1 MSKIKISEI
10 ESSASNTDLQITP
23 NGTGVFEV
31 AGDGDDGILQLNS
44 ASQTNNVKI
53 KSPNEVAGQSYTM
66 ILPEND
72 ITADKF
78 LQVGTVTGSG
88 ANAVGQLQ
96 LATVTPQSDQLNASN
111 LTSGSLPVDRV
122 GDLPASSGF
131 GLKLISRAKVTEDE
145 SIDAISFTSLEDGG
159 MYKIIF
165 KNFVVSPSSYKREE
179 WTTLY
184 SSGLS
189 SHNLRCYFLD
199 SNGQYDNG
207 IHWADC
213 SSSSAWTS
221 MDLYG
226 NASSS
231 YFNYAETS
239 NSSLYASSSTYI
251 YIEDHY
257 FTGEMELYSKAQYGY
272 ARSRGWSSGYEQLGV
287 AGFNDTSKRI
297 HGVTFI
303 PSTQAG
309 FFFGKNSEILLFKYV
324 ESD

>member
-53 KSPNEVAGQSYTM
+53 KSPNEAAGQSYTM

-131 GLKLISRAKVTEDE
+131 GLKLISRAKVTEE
-145 SIDAISFTSLEDGG
+145 NSIDAITFSNLDDGG

-165 KNFVVSPSSYKREE
+165 KNLIISPSAAKRAD
-179 WTTLY
+179 WTTYY
-184 SSGLS
+184 SGGVSG
-189 SHNLRCYFLD
+189 HNLFCYFLD
-199 SNGQYDNG
+199 SNGQPDSG
-207 IHWADC
+207 IHTAYTNESYGWQYMDFSG
-213 SSSSAWTS
+213 SS
-221 MDLYG
+221 
-226 NASSS
+226 NSS
-231 YFNYAETS
+231 YFQYGRTD
-239 NSSLYASSSTYI
+239 NSANNVSGTNI
-251 YIEDHY
+251 YIIDHY
-257 FTGEMELYSKAQYGY
+257 FTGEMELYSKVQYGY
-272 ARSRGWSSGYEQLGV
+272 ARCKGWSSLDEIISIG
-287 AGFNDTSKRI
+287 GFNDTSKRI
-297 HGVTFI
+297 YGVTFV
-303 PSTQAG
+303 PGTTAG
-309 FFFGKNSEILLFKYV
+309 FFFGKNTEILLFKYV
-324 ESD
+324 ES

>member
-31 AGDGDDGILQLNS
+31 TGDGDDGILQLNS

-53 KSPNEVAGQSYTM
+53 KSPNEAAGQSYTM

-131 GLKLISRAKVTEDE
+131 GLKLISRAKVTEEE
-145 SIDAISFTSLEDGG
+145 SIDAISFTSLDDGG
-159 MYKIIF
+159 MYKIVF
-165 KNFVVSPSSYKREE
+165 KNFIVKPSSSKRENWSTE
-179 WTTLY
+179 Y
-184 SSGLS
+184 PNGLS
-189 SHNLRCYFLD
+189 SHSLRCYFLD
-199 SNGQYDNG
+199 SNGLPDSG
-207 IHWADC
+207 IHEAHSST
-213 SSSSAWTS
+213 SSSWNYTNV
-221 MDLYG
+221 YG
-226 NASSS
+226 GSNYS
-231 YFNYAETS
+231 YFTYGETD
-239 NSSLYASSSTYI
+239 NSYLEINSVRI
-251 YIEDHY
+251 YIKDHY
-257 FTGEMELYSKAQYGY
+257 FVGEMELYSKAQYGY
-272 ARSRGWSSGYEQLGV
+272 ARSKGWSSAKESIGI
-287 AGFNDTSKRI
+287 AGFNDATKRI
-297 HGVTFI
+297 HGITFT
-303 PSTQAG
+303 PSTTGG
-309 FFFGKNSEILLFKYV
+309 FFFGKDSEILLFKYV
-324 ESD
+324 ES

>member
-53 KSPNEVAGQSYTM
+53 KSPNEAAGQSYTM

-96 LATVTPQSDQLNASN
+96 LATVTPQSDQLDASN

-131 GLKLISRAKVTEDE
+131 GLKLISRAKVTEE
-145 SIDAISFTSLEDGG
+145 ETIDAITFTSLEDGG

-165 KNFVVSPSSYKREE
+165 KNFVVKPNSAKRED
-179 WTTLY
+179 WTTYYSGGTTHSLY
-184 SSGLS
+184 
-189 SHNLRCYFLD
+189 CYFLD
-199 SNGQYDNG
+199 SNGLYDSG
-207 IHWADC
+207 IHWADVSD
-213 SSSSAWTS
+213 SSGWGG
-221 MDLYG
+221 MNIYG
-226 NASSS
+226 
-231 YFNYAETS
+231 TS
-239 NSSLYASSSTYI
+239 NSSYFSYGNTANSAI
-251 YIEDHY
+251 YINNTNIYIKDHY

-272 ARSRGWSSGYEQLGV
+272 ARSRGWSHSHEILGV
-287 AGFNDTSKRI
+287 AGFNDASKRI
-297 HGVTFI
+297 HGVTFL
-303 PSTQAG
+303 PSTQGG
-309 FFFGKNSEILLFKYV
+309 FFFGKDSEILLFKYV
-324 ESD
+324 ES